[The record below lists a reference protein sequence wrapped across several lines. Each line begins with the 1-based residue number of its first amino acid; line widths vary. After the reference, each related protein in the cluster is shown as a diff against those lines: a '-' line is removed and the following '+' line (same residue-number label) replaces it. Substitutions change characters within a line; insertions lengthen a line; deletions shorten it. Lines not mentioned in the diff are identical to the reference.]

1 MGASDRHKQA
11 CQMLHTIT
19 GYYEHND
26 SIEAHTLPGRLG
38 SCVIQ

>member
-1 MGASDRHKQA
+1 MDASDHLKQA

-19 GYYEHND
+19 GYYEHTD
-26 SIEAHTLPGRLG
+26 SIEAYTLPGRRG